1 MCPGSESETNEEI
14 LRLTSVI
21 TDLEAQMVDLYGKYR
36 KEKRKNRRKGKKK
49 NKLRNTLCNNKYRV
63 GILYDMAISCLY

>member
-49 NKLRNTLCNNKYRV
+49 NKKKRFKDLASMCFGFEIRHELDT
-63 GILYDMAISCLY
+63 